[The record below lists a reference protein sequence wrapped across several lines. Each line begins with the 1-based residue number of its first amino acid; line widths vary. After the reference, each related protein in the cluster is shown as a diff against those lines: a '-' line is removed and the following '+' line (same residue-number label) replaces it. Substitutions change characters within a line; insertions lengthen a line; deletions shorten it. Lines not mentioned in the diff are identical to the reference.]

1 MKAFHP
7 KKRSQTQQAKPTGA
21 GGRGVTIAA
30 LTLALGAAVY
40 LNWTFA
46 QGAPILTTGSD
57 AAGNIVEATADAADE
72 EIGGSV
78 AVFDALDTAAN
89 EDGTAQPTGD
99 GEGANKNYGEAQLV
113 SVNKD
118 SGTEFFEQARLT
130 RSKARDEAL
139 KDLENALKKAELSKE
154 EKDDL
159 TARLSAQLSAAT
171 KESDLET
178 LIKAKG
184 FADCVVMLGA
194 DSADITV
201 MTEND
206 ALTSAE
212 VTQIRD
218 VVLSRCPDLC
228 AQGITVVEVK

>member
-7 KKRSQTQQAKPTGA
+7 KKRSQTQQPKPAGA
-21 GGRGVTIAA
+21 GGRGITIAA

-46 QGAPILTTGSD
+46 QGAPILTAGSD
-57 AAGNIVEATADAADE
+57 AAGNLVEAAADAAGE
-72 EIGGSV
+72 EVGGSV
-78 AVFDALDTAAN
+78 AVYDALDTAGS
-89 EDGTAQPTGD
+89 ETGSAQQTSD
-99 GEGANKNYGEAQLV
+99 GESANKNYGEAELV

-118 SGTEFFEQARLT
+118 SGTEFFEQARLA

-139 KDLENALKKAELSKE
+139 KELESALKKAELSKE
-154 EKDDL
+154 EKDEL
-159 TARLSAQLSAAT
+159 TTRLSAQLGAAT

-184 FADCVVMLGA
+184 FADCVVMLGT

-218 VVLSRCPDLC
+218 VVLSRCPDMS